1 VLAYFPSPPWRIY
14 DPRDWMD
21 KVYAYHTASQSRIY
35 KGMSQFHEKKDNYR
49 LYHRHFQEKNGI
61 LSILEEEDKAKLLVF

>member
-1 VLAYFPSPPWRIY
+1 
-14 DPRDWMD
+14 MD

-35 KGMSQFHEKKDNYR
+35 KGMSQFHEKKDNYH

-61 LSILEEEDKAKLLVF
+61 LSILEEEDKAKLLLF